1 MTTENEPA
9 VPQAPTPATPAT
21 PAVSNG
27 DNFVRPPSNLFF
39 PLTAVFGVAFVIT
52 IFALVARMF
61 GNPRA
66 PINRFLDE
74 YGMHLILTE
83 VIGILLSGLLAMVV
97 DRLQTLAR
105 TEEK

>member
-1 MTTENEPA
+1 MTPDHEPA
-9 VPQAPTPATPAT
+9 VQQPPAPQPSAPAA
-21 PAVSNG
+21 SNG
-27 DNFVRPPSNLFF
+27 ENFVRPPSNLFF

-105 TEEK
+105 TEDK